1 MNDTAY
7 LFLIGVVGV
16 IGLYIIFVSGPKS
29 KKKADEEAL
38 TIVKEN
44 KKLTKEYE
52 ISVYSN
58 ETLEQ
63 IVDEIN
69 LQNKRIIKITNRTW
83 GTDTIITDLIIN

>member
-1 MNDTAY
+1 MNDTTY

-16 IGLYIIFVSGPKS
+16 IGLYVIFISSPKS
-29 KKKADEEAL
+29 KKKRDEETLA
-38 TIVKEN
+38 IVKEN

-69 LQNKRIIKITNRTW
+69 LQNKRIVKITNRTW
-83 GTDTIITDLIIN
+83 GTDTIITDLTIK

>member
-16 IGLYIIFVSGPKS
+16 IGLYVIFVSAPKS
-29 KKKADEEAL
+29 KKKADEETL
-38 TIVKEN
+38 TIVKDN
-44 KKLTKEYE
+44 KQLTKEYE

-69 LQNKRIIKITNRTW
+69 LQNKKIVKITNRTW
-83 GTDTIITDLIIN
+83 GTDTIITDLIIK